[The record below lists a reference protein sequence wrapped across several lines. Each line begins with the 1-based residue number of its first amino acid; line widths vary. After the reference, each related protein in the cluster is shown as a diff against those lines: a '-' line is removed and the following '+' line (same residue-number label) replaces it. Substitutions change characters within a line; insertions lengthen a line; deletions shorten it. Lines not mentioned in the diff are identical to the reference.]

1 MHKLLSSLRANLRT
15 CIDLAVVSFGVLCC
29 LFGKPPTAR
38 VRMSLMR
45 LHCATNGKF
54 SDALARFLKL
64 FEGMR
69 KPEGVSGLLG
79 SLSVAEQAKIVETI
93 SANGFYVFEQKLP
106 SKLCDRIEAFAK
118 ATPAAMDGRGT
129 APDQLEVFDPEN
141 PKSKAYRLAE
151 HTIAQNPAIQ
161 EVIADP
167 SILAIAEGY
176 IGITPMLSM
185 LNLWWSSTYGDDPD
199 DAAAQRFHFDFDP
212 PPKWLLFFVYLTDVG
227 PDNGPHVFV
236 RGSHKAGHQAASPLL
251 KRGYVRITDEEIA
264 ASFGPENVV
273 EIHGKRGT
281 VLAVDTRGFHKGK
294 TLIQGHRL
302 MAQLTYSYP
311 TFSGAHGGVER
322 LKSDLVSPALLN
334 AARTLPKVFSR
345 YLQAK

>member
-1 MHKLLSSLRANLRT
+1 MHKQNNPLRSNLRT
-15 CIDLAVVSFGVLCC
+15 CLDLGVVSWGVLFC
-29 LFGKPPTAR
+29 LLGKPTTAK
-38 VRMSLMR
+38 VRLSLMR
-45 LHCATNGKF
+45 LHCATNGKT
-54 SDALARFLKL
+54 SDVLARFLKM

-69 KPEGVSGLLG
+69 KPQAVSGVLG
-79 SLSVAEQAKIVETI
+79 SLSVAEQARIVESI
-93 SANGFYVFEQKLP
+93 STNGFYVFEDKLP
-106 SKLCDRIEAFAK
+106 AELCDRIAEFARI
-118 ATPAAMDGRGT
+118 TPAALDGKS
-129 APDQLEVFDPEN
+129 PDQPEVFDPAN

-151 HTIAQNPAIQ
+151 RSIVQNGAIQ

-185 LNLWWSSTYGDDPD
+185 LNLWWSSTYSDDPGD
-199 DAAAQRFHFDFDP
+199 TAAQQFHFDFDP

-236 RGSHKAGHQAASPLL
+236 RGSHKAGHQAASSLL
-251 KRGYVRITDEEIA
+251 KRGYVRITDTEIA
-264 ASFGPENVV
+264 SSFGPENIV

-281 VLAVDTRGFHKGK
+281 ILAVDTRGFHKGK
-294 TLIQGHRL
+294 TLTQGHRL

-322 LKSDLVSPALLN
+322 LKNDLVLPQLLS
-334 AARTLPKVFSR
+334 AARALPKVFSR